1 MVIVWIL
8 AVLLLLTVLLCL
20 ARVGV
25 TVFWEEHVSFT
36 IRVGPLRI
44 HIDPSHQDSKR
55 EKKPREQKKKKKE
68 ITGAE
73 LKKKLPKLT
82 AEDLRDAFDTLLP
95 VGLRALEQTRR
106 AIRIQPL
113 ELCVYVGGTDPADTA
128 ELYGL
133 LCAAMWTLMPHL
145 ETLLVIPDPSI
156 HLELDLDSEK
166 IHLQGRVGVSARI
179 GKLLRVGICAGI
191 PTLKWLTRLRAK
203 LKDRKTTQTAD
214 QAA

>member
-8 AVLLLLTVLLCL
+8 AVLVLLTVLLCL

-25 TVFWEEHVSFT
+25 TVFWKENVSFT
-36 IRVGPLRI
+36 IRVGLLRI
-44 HIDPSHQDSKR
+44 HIDPSQQDTKR
-55 EKKPREQKKKKKE
+55 KKKSREPKKEKKE

-73 LKKKLPKLT
+73 LKKKLPKLA
-82 AEDLRDAFDTLLP
+82 AEDLQDAFDTLLP

-133 LCAAMWTLMPHL
+133 LCAAMWTLMPRL

-156 HLELDLDSEK
+156 HLELDLGSEK
-166 IHLQGRVGVSARI
+166 IRLQGRVGVSARI
-179 GKLLRVGICAGI
+179 GTLLRVGICAGI
-191 PTLKWLTRLRAK
+191 PTLKWLTRLRTK
-203 LKDRKTTQTAD
+203 LKDRKTTQTAG

>member
-8 AVLLLLTVLLCL
+8 AVLLGLTVLLCL

-25 TVFWEEHVSFT
+25 TVFWEEHISFT

-44 HIDPSHQDSKR
+44 HIDPFRQDAKR
-55 EKKPREQKKKKKE
+55 EKKPKEPKKKKEE

-106 AIRIQPL
+106 AIRIQPM
-113 ELCVYVGGTDPADTA
+113 ELCVYVGGEDPADTA

-133 LCAAMWTLMPHL
+133 LCAAMWTLMPRL

-156 HLELDLDSEK
+156 HLELDLSREK
-166 IHLQGRVGVSARI
+166 IQLQGKVGVSARI
-179 GKLLRVGICAGI
+179 GTLLRVGISAGI
-191 PTLKWLTRLRAK
+191 PTLKWLMRLRAK
-203 LKDRKTTQTAD
+203 QKDRKTTQTAD